1 MSYYCLS
8 EEIRKPYFQYDLQRI
23 GEFMSSTPLRVLV
36 TGASRGI
43 GEAIAT
49 QLLDAGHSVALT
61 ARTASDLEAIVAGR
75 TNKNLI
81 IPADVTDAKSAD
93 AALEKIIAAWGGLDV
108 LILNA
113 GDGSAAPIDKTTDEV
128 WEHSIAINL
137 TAPFQYLR
145 AAVPTMKEAKFG
157 RVIVIASSAGL
168 IGEPNVSAYTAAKHG
183 VIGLVKAA
191 AAELGKYGITVNAV
205 CPSYVDTPMTK
216 RSLEAAAARTGKD
229 FNEVKAAL
237 EAKQPSGRFLKPSE
251 VAAAAIAFIDLP
263 NTTGQAEILKG
274 E

>member
-8 EEIRKPYFQYDLQRI
+8 EEIRNYLFHCDFQMI
-23 GEFMSSTPLRVLV
+23 GEFMSNTPLRVLV

-61 ARTASDLEAIVAGR
+61 ARTAQDLEAIVAGR

-81 IPADVTDAKSAD
+81 IPADVTDSKSANI
-93 AALEKIIAAWGGLDV
+93 ALEKIISAWGGIDV

-113 GDGSAAPIDKTTDEV
+113 GDGSAAPIDKTSDEV

-145 AAVPTMKEAKFG
+145 AAVPAMKEAKFG
-157 RVIVIASSAGL
+157 RIIVIASSAGL

-183 VIGLVKAA
+183 VIGLVRAA
-191 AAELGKYGITVNAV
+191 AVELAKHGITVNAV

-216 RSLEAAAARTGKD
+216 RSLEAAAERTGKD

-237 EAKQPSGRFLKPSE
+237 EAKQPSGRFLTPKE
-251 VAAAAIAFIDLP
+251 VANAAIAFIDLP
-263 NTTGQAEILKG
+263 NITGHAEILKG

>member
-8 EEIRKPYFQYDLQRI
+8 EEIRNYLFLCGFQMI
-23 GEFMSSTPLRVLV
+23 GEFMSNAPLRVLV

-61 ARTASDLEAIVAGR
+61 ARTAQDLESIVAGR
-75 TNKNLI
+75 SNKSLV
-81 IPADVTDAKSAD
+81 IPADVTDPKSAD
-93 AALEKIIAAWGGLDV
+93 IALEKIVSAWGGIDV

-113 GDGSAAPIDKTTDEV
+113 GDGSAAPIDKTTNEV

-145 AAVPTMKEAKFG
+145 AAVPAMKEAKFG
-157 RVIVIASSAGL
+157 RIIVIASSAGL

-183 VIGLVKAA
+183 VIGLVRAA
-191 AAELGKYGITVNAV
+191 AAELSKYGITVNAV

-216 RSLEAAAARTGKD
+216 RSLEAAATRTGKD

-237 EAKQPSGRFLKPSE
+237 EAKQPSGRFLTPGE
-251 VAAAAIAFIDLP
+251 VAEAAIAFIDLP
-263 NTTGQAEILKG
+263 NTTGQAEMLKG

>member
-8 EEIRKPYFQYDLQRI
+8 EEIRKPHFMTDLQMN
-23 GEFMSSTPLRVLV
+23 GEFMSNAPLRVLV

-43 GEAIAT
+43 GEEIAI
-49 QLLDAGHSVALT
+49 QLLDAGHNVALT
-61 ARTASDLEAIVAGR
+61 ARTASDLTAIVAGR
-75 TNKNLI
+75 TNKTLV
-81 IPADVTDAKSAD
+81 IPADVTDPTSAES
-93 AALEKIIAAWGGLDV
+93 AISKIVSAWGGIDV

-113 GDGSAAPIDKTTDEV
+113 GDGSAAPIEKTTDAI
-128 WEHSIAINL
+128 WNHSIAINL

-145 AAVPTMKEAKFG
+145 AAVPAMKEAKFG
-157 RVIVIASSAGL
+157 RVIVIASTAGL
-168 IGEPNVSAYTAAKHG
+168 EGEANVSAYTAAKHG
-183 VIGLVKAA
+183 VVGLVKSA
-191 AAELGKYGITVNAV
+191 AAELAKHGITVNAV

-237 EAKQPSGRFLKPSE
+237 EAKLPGGRFLTPKE
-251 VAAAAIAFIDLP
+251 VASAAIAFIDLP
-263 NTTGQAEILKG
+263 NTTGQAEALKG

>member
-1 MSYYCLS
+1 MN
-8 EEIRKPYFQYDLQRI
+8 
-23 GEFMSSTPLRVLV
+23 GEFMSNAPLRVLV

-43 GEAIAT
+43 GEEIAI

-75 TNKNLI
+75 TNKNLT
-81 IPADVTDAKSAD
+81 IPADVTDPKSA
-93 AALEKIIAAWGGLDV
+93 EIAISKVISAWGGIDV

-113 GDGSAAPIDKTTDEV
+113 GDGSAAPIEKTTDDI
-128 WEHSIAINL
+128 WDHSIAINL

-145 AAVPTMKEAKFG
+145 AAVPAMKEAKFG
-157 RVIVIASSAGL
+157 RVIVIASTAGL
-168 IGEPNVSAYTAAKHG
+168 EGEANVSAYTAAKHG
-183 VIGLVKAA
+183 VVGLVKSA
-191 AAELGKYGITVNAV
+191 AAELTKYGITVNAV

-229 FNEVKAAL
+229 FDEVKAAL
-237 EAKQPSGRFLKPSE
+237 EAKLPGGRFLTPQE
-251 VAAAAIAFIDLP
+251 VASAAIAFIDKP
-263 NTTGQAEILKG
+263 NITGQAEVLKG

>member
-1 MSYYCLS
+1 MQGLGLEHAENTKVRRGERMHARAHLHVLRILEQPHIGDAASAHACQQLELRDLSAQLPILLEAGSKAIFELNGRRALS
-8 EEIRKPYFQYDLQRI
+8 ES
-23 GEFMSSTPLRVLV
+23 G
-36 TGASRGI
+36 GA
-43 GEAIAT
+43 
-49 QLLDAGHSVALT
+49 
-61 ARTASDLEAIVAGR
+61 
-75 TNKNLI
+75 
-81 IPADVTDAKSAD
+81 
-93 AALEKIIAAWGGLDV
+93 
-108 LILNA
+108 
-113 GDGSAAPIDKTTDEV
+113 AAPIDKTTNEV

-145 AAVPTMKEAKFG
+145 AAVPAMKEAKFG
-157 RVIVIASSAGL
+157 RIIVIASSAGL

-183 VIGLVKAA
+183 VIGLVRAA

-237 EAKQPSGRFLKPSE
+237 EAKQPIGRFLTPKE
-251 VAAAAIAFIDLP
+251 VANAAIAFIDLP
-263 NTTGQAEILKG
+263 DTTGQAEILKG

>member
-1 MSYYCLS
+1 MN
-8 EEIRKPYFQYDLQRI
+8 
-23 GEFMSSTPLRVLV
+23 GEFMSSSPLRVLV

-43 GEAIAT
+43 GEEIAI

-61 ARTASDLEAIVAGR
+61 ARTSSDLAAIVAGR

-81 IPADVTDAKSAD
+81 IAADVTDPASAED
-93 AALEKIIAAWGGLDV
+93 AISKVISAWGGIDV

-113 GDGSAAPIDKTTDEV
+113 GDGSAAPIEKTTDAI
-128 WEHSIAINL
+128 WNHSIAINL

-145 AAVPTMKEAKFG
+145 AAVPAMKEAKFG
-157 RVIVIASSAGL
+157 RVIVVASTAGL
-168 IGEPNVSAYTAAKHG
+168 EGEANVSAYTAAKHG
-183 VIGLVKAA
+183 VVGLVRSA
-191 AAELGKYGITVNAV
+191 AAELAKYGITVNAV

-229 FNEVKAAL
+229 FNEVKSSL
-237 EAKQPSGRFLKPSE
+237 EAKLPGGRFLTPAE
-251 VAAAAIAFIDLP
+251 VASAAIAFIDKP
-263 NTTGQAEILKG
+263 NTTGQAEIIKG

>member
-8 EEIRKPYFQYDLQRI
+8 EEIRNYLFHCDFQMI
-23 GEFMSSTPLRVLV
+23 GEFMSNTPLRVLV

-61 ARTASDLEAIVAGR
+61 ARTAQDLEAIVAGR
-75 TNKNLI
+75 TNKTLI
-81 IPADVTDAKSAD
+81 IPADVTDSKSANI
-93 AALEKIIAAWGGLDV
+93 ALEKIISTWGGIDV

-113 GDGSAAPIDKTTDEV
+113 GDGSAAPIDKTSDEV

-145 AAVPTMKEAKFG
+145 AAVPAMKEAKFG
-157 RVIVIASSAGL
+157 RIIVIASSAGL

-183 VIGLVKAA
+183 VIGLVRAA
-191 AAELGKYGITVNAV
+191 AAELAKYGITVNAV

-216 RSLEAAAARTGKD
+216 RSLEAAAERTGKD

-237 EAKQPSGRFLKPSE
+237 EAKQPSGRFLTPKE
-251 VAAAAIAFIDLP
+251 VANAAIAFIDLP
-263 NTTGQAEILKG
+263 NITGHAEILEG

>member
-1 MSYYCLS
+1 MN
-8 EEIRKPYFQYDLQRI
+8 
-23 GEFMSSTPLRVLV
+23 GEFMSSSPLRVLV

-43 GEAIAT
+43 GEEIAI

-61 ARTASDLEAIVAGR
+61 ARTSSDLAAIVAGR

-81 IPADVTDAKSAD
+81 IAADVTDPASAED
-93 AALEKIIAAWGGLDV
+93 AISKVISAWGGIDV

-113 GDGSAAPIDKTTDEV
+113 GDGSAAPIEKTTDAI
-128 WEHSIAINL
+128 WNHSIAINL

-145 AAVPTMKEAKFG
+145 AAVPAMKEAKFG
-157 RVIVIASSAGL
+157 RVIVVASTAGL
-168 IGEPNVSAYTAAKHG
+168 EGEANVSAYTAAKHG
-183 VIGLVKAA
+183 VVGLVRSA
-191 AAELGKYGITVNAV
+191 AAELAKYGITVNAV

-229 FNEVKAAL
+229 FNEVKSALAAKL
-237 EAKQPSGRFLKPSE
+237 PGGRFLTPAE
-251 VAAAAIAFIDLP
+251 VASAAIAFIDQP
-263 NTTGQAEILKG
+263 NTTGQAEIIKG

>member
-8 EEIRKPYFQYDLQRI
+8 EEIRKPYFPFDFQMI
-23 GEFMSSTPLRVLV
+23 GEFMSTTPLRVLV

-61 ARTASDLEAIVAGR
+61 ARTAQDLEAIVAGR
-75 TNKNLI
+75 TNKTLI
-81 IPADVTDAKSAD
+81 IPADVTDPKSANI
-93 AALEKIIAAWGGLDV
+93 ALEKIVSAWGGIDV

-113 GDGSAAPIDKTTDEV
+113 GDGTAAPVDKTTNEI

-145 AAVPTMKEAKFG
+145 AAVPAMKEAKFG
-157 RVIVIASSAGL
+157 RIIVIASSAGL

-183 VIGLVKAA
+183 VIGLVRST
-191 AAELGKYGITVNAV
+191 AAELAKYGITVNAV

-237 EAKQPSGRFLKPSE
+237 EAKQPSGRFLTPTE
-251 VAAAAIAFIDLP
+251 VASAALAFIDLP
-263 NTTGQAEILKG
+263 NLTGQAEILKG

>member
-1 MSYYCLS
+1 M
-8 EEIRKPYFQYDLQRI
+8 I
-23 GEFMSSTPLRVLV
+23 GEFMSNTPLRVLV

-61 ARTASDLEAIVAGR
+61 ARTAQDLEAIVAGR

-81 IPADVTDAKSAD
+81 IPADVTDSKSANI
-93 AALEKIIAAWGGLDV
+93 ALEKIISAWGGIDV

-113 GDGSAAPIDKTTDEV
+113 GDGSAAPIDKTSDEV

-145 AAVPTMKEAKFG
+145 AAVPAMKEAKFG
-157 RVIVIASSAGL
+157 RIIVIASSAGL

-183 VIGLVKAA
+183 VIGLVRAA
-191 AAELGKYGITVNAV
+191 AAE
-205 CPSYVDTPMTK
+205 
-216 RSLEAAAARTGKD
+216 
-229 FNEVKAAL
+229 
-237 EAKQPSGRFLKPSE
+237 
-251 VAAAAIAFIDLP
+251 
-263 NTTGQAEILKG
+263 
-274 E
+274 

>member
-8 EEIRKPYFQYDLQRI
+8 KEIRKPYFQYDLQRI

-263 NTTGQAEILKG
+263 NTTGQAELLKG

>member
-1 MSYYCLS
+1 MN
-8 EEIRKPYFQYDLQRI
+8 
-23 GEFMSSTPLRVLV
+23 GEFMSSSPLRVLV

-43 GEAIAT
+43 GEEIAI

-61 ARTASDLEAIVAGR
+61 ARTSSDLAAIVAGR

-81 IPADVTDAKSAD
+81 IAADVTDPASAED
-93 AALEKIIAAWGGLDV
+93 AISKVISAWGGIDV

-113 GDGSAAPIDKTTDEV
+113 GDGSAAPIEKTTDAI
-128 WEHSIAINL
+128 WNHSIAINL

-145 AAVPTMKEAKFG
+145 AAVPAMKEAKFG
-157 RVIVIASSAGL
+157 RVIVVASTAGL
-168 IGEPNVSAYTAAKHG
+168 EGEANVSAYTAAKHG
-183 VIGLVKAA
+183 VVGLVRSA
-191 AAELGKYGITVNAV
+191 AAELAKYGITVNAV

-229 FNEVKAAL
+229 FNEVKSTL
-237 EAKQPSGRFLKPSE
+237 EAKLPGGRFLTPAE
-251 VAAAAIAFIDLP
+251 VASAAIAFIDQP
-263 NTTGQAEILKG
+263 NITGQAEIIKG

>member
-8 EEIRKPYFQYDLQRI
+8 EEIRNYHFQDDLQMI
-23 GEFMSSTPLRVLV
+23 GEFMSNTPLRVLV

-61 ARTASDLEAIVAGR
+61 ARTARDLESIVAGR
-75 TNKNLI
+75 TNKSLI
-81 IPADVTDAKSAD
+81 IPADVTDPKSAD
-93 AALEKIIAAWGGLDV
+93 IALEKITSAWGGIDV

-113 GDGSAAPIDKTTDEV
+113 GDGSAAPIDKTTNEA

-145 AAVPTMKEAKFG
+145 AAVPAMKEAKFG
-157 RVIVIASSAGL
+157 RIIVIASSAGL

-183 VIGLVKAA
+183 VIGLVRAA
-191 AAELGKYGITVNAV
+191 AAELSKYGITVNAV

-216 RSLEAAAARTGKD
+216 RTLEAAAERTGKD

-237 EAKQPSGRFLKPSE
+237 EAKQPSGRFLTPTE
-251 VAAAAIAFIDLP
+251 VANAAIAFIDQP

>member
-1 MSYYCLS
+1 MN
-8 EEIRKPYFQYDLQRI
+8 
-23 GEFMSSTPLRVLV
+23 GEFMSSSPLRVLV

-43 GEAIAT
+43 GEEIAI

-61 ARTASDLEAIVAGR
+61 ARTSSDLAAIVAGR

-81 IPADVTDAKSAD
+81 IAADVTDPASAED
-93 AALEKIIAAWGGLDV
+93 AISKVISAWGGIDV

-113 GDGSAAPIDKTTDEV
+113 GDGSAAPIEKTTDSI
-128 WEHSIAINL
+128 WNHSIAINL

-145 AAVPTMKEAKFG
+145 AAVPAMKEAKFG
-157 RVIVIASSAGL
+157 RVIVVASTAGL
-168 IGEPNVSAYTAAKHG
+168 EGEANVSAYTAAKHG
-183 VIGLVKAA
+183 VVGLVRSA
-191 AAELGKYGITVNAV
+191 AAELAKYGITVNAV

-229 FNEVKAAL
+229 FNEVKSAL
-237 EAKQPSGRFLKPSE
+237 EAKLPGGRFLTPAE
-251 VAAAAIAFIDLP
+251 VASAAIAFIDQP
-263 NTTGQAEILKG
+263 NTTGQAEIIKG

>member
-1 MSYYCLS
+1 M
-8 EEIRKPYFQYDLQRI
+8 I
-23 GEFMSSTPLRVLV
+23 GEFMSNTPLRVLV

-61 ARTASDLEAIVAGR
+61 ARTAQDLEAIVAGR

-81 IPADVTDAKSAD
+81 IPADVTDSKSANI
-93 AALEKIIAAWGGLDV
+93 ALEKIISAWGGIDV

-113 GDGSAAPIDKTTDEV
+113 GDGSAAPIDKTSDEV
-128 WEHSIAINL
+128 WQHSIAINL

-145 AAVPTMKEAKFG
+145 AAVPAMKEAKFG
-157 RVIVIASSAGL
+157 RIIVIASSAGL

-183 VIGLVKAA
+183 VIGLVRAA
-191 AAELGKYGITVNAV
+191 AAELSKYGITVNAV

-216 RSLEAAAARTGKD
+216 RSLEAAAERTGKD

-237 EAKQPSGRFLKPSE
+237 EAKQPSGRFLTPKE
-251 VAAAAIAFIDLP
+251 VANAAIAFIDLP
-263 NTTGQAEILKG
+263 NITGQAEILKG

>member
-1 MSYYCLS
+1 M
-8 EEIRKPYFQYDLQRI
+8 I

-49 QLLDAGHSVALT
+49 QLLDAGHNVALT
-61 ARTASDLEAIVAGR
+61 ARTAQDLESIVAGR
-75 TNKNLI
+75 TNKSLI
-81 IPADVTDAKSAD
+81 IPADVTDPKSAD
-93 AALEKIIAAWGGLDV
+93 AALEKIISAWGGIDV

-113 GDGSAAPIDKTTDEV
+113 GDGSAAPIDKTTNEA

-145 AAVPTMKEAKFG
+145 AAVPAMKEAKFG
-157 RVIVIASSAGL
+157 RIIVVASSAGL

-183 VIGLVKAA
+183 VIGLVRAA
-191 AAELGKYGITVNAV
+191 AAELSKYGITVNAV

-216 RSLEAAAARTGKD
+216 RTLEAAAARTGKD

-237 EAKQPSGRFLKPSE
+237 EAKQPGGRFLTPGE
-251 VAAAAIAFIDLP
+251 VAKAAIAFINLP
-263 NTTGQAEILKG
+263 NTTGQAEMLKG

>member
-8 EEIRKPYFQYDLQRI
+8 EEIRKPYFPFDFQMI
-23 GEFMSSTPLRVLV
+23 GEFMSTTPLRVLV

-61 ARTASDLEAIVAGR
+61 ARTAQDLEAIVSGR
-75 TNKNLI
+75 TNKTLI
-81 IPADVTDAKSAD
+81 IPADVTDPKSANI
-93 AALEKIIAAWGGLDV
+93 ALEKIVSAWGGIDV

-113 GDGSAAPIDKTTDEV
+113 GDGAAAPIDKTTNEV

-145 AAVPTMKEAKFG
+145 AAVPAMKEAKFG
-157 RVIVIASSAGL
+157 RIIVIASSAGL

-183 VIGLVKAA
+183 VIGLVRAA

-237 EAKQPSGRFLKPSE
+237 ESKQPSGRFLTPTE
-251 VAAAAIAFIDLP
+251 VASAAIAFIDQP

>member
-1 MSYYCLS
+1 MN
-8 EEIRKPYFQYDLQRI
+8 
-23 GEFMSSTPLRVLV
+23 GEFMSSSPLRVLV

-43 GEAIAT
+43 GEEIAI

-61 ARTASDLEAIVAGR
+61 ARTSSDLEAIVAGR
-75 TNKNLI
+75 TNKNLVI
-81 IPADVTDAKSAD
+81 AADVTDPKSAEL
-93 AALEKIIAAWGGLDV
+93 AISKVIAAWGGIDV

-113 GDGSAAPIDKTTDEV
+113 GDGSAAPIEKTTDAI
-128 WEHSIAINL
+128 WNHSIAINL

-145 AAVPTMKEAKFG
+145 AAVPAMKEAKFG
-157 RVIVIASSAGL
+157 RVIVIASTAGL
-168 IGEPNVSAYTAAKHG
+168 EGEANVSAYTAAKHG
-183 VIGLVKAA
+183 VVGLVKSA
-191 AAELGKYGITVNAV
+191 AAELAKHGITVNAV

-237 EAKQPSGRFLKPSE
+237 EAKLPGGRFLTPAE
-251 VAAAAIAFIDLP
+251 VASAAIAFIDKP
-263 NTTGQAEILKG
+263 NITGQAEIIKG

>member
-1 MSYYCLS
+1 MN
-8 EEIRKPYFQYDLQRI
+8 
-23 GEFMSSTPLRVLV
+23 GEFMSNAPLRVLV

-43 GEAIAT
+43 GEEIAI

-75 TNKNLI
+75 TNKNLT
-81 IPADVTDAKSAD
+81 IPADVTDSKSAET
-93 AALEKIIAAWGGLDV
+93 AISKVISAWGGIDV

-113 GDGSAAPIDKTTDEV
+113 GDGSAAPIEKTTDAI
-128 WEHSIAINL
+128 WDHSIAINL

-145 AAVPTMKEAKFG
+145 AAVPAMKEAKFG
-157 RVIVIASSAGL
+157 RVIVIASTAGL
-168 IGEPNVSAYTAAKHG
+168 EGEANVSAYTAAKHG
-183 VIGLVKAA
+183 VVGLVKSA
-191 AAELGKYGITVNAV
+191 AAELTKYGITVNAV

-237 EAKQPSGRFLKPSE
+237 EAKLPGGRFLTPQE
-251 VAAAAIAFIDLP
+251 VASAAIAFIDKP
-263 NTTGQAEILKG
+263 NITGQAEVLKG